1 MIEVCTAAEAAARD
15 AETIAT
21 GVPSRALMQRAGAMA
36 AAQIARRYRDDLAS
50 GVAIFAG
57 PGNNGGDAWV
67 VARALADAGVEV
79 RVHEPLPP
87 KTPDAVAERS
97 LAIGRV
103 QLEPHG
109 AECVVVDGLLG
120 SGASGEPHGVIADA
134 IGRIEAMRARGA
146 HVIALDVPSGV
157 EASTGRATLAVTAE
171 LTLSFGTIK
180 RGTLVA
186 RERCGEIVVLD
197 IGLVTRATPTELPPP
212 QLVDEAFVAS
222 RVQPLA
228 AGAAKGDRKR
238 LAIVGGA
245 TGMTGAAI
253 LAAQAAMRSG
263 IGMVRLFVDEPSVS
277 VVQIAAY
284 EAMARPWPSG
294 ADEVADGISDWAHGV
309 LLGPGLGNTKAS
321 RALVERILTTWR
333 GPVVLDADAL
343 NVFEGDTVS
352 LASLLRDRPA
362 LITPH
367 ASEFARLVGRKPQDV
382 LADRF
387 EYPLALARELG
398 AVVLLKGVPTILAD
412 PAGRRFVSGRGTPV
426 LGTAGSGDLLA
437 GIAATLVAQRSEALE
452 SAACAAWVHGRAGE
466 LAQRRAS
473 PGGTSA
479 RGIPLS
485 DVMRALPR
493 AWRVRSRPARSPVL
507 ASLPSLGTT

>member
-21 GVPSRALMQRAGAMA
+21 GVPSRALMQRAGAA
-36 AAQIARRYRDDLAS
+36 AAGEIARRFGDDLRF
-50 GVAIFAG
+50 GVAVFAG

-79 RVHEPLPP
+79 RVHEPVAA
-87 KTPDAVAERS
+87 KTPDAIAERA
-97 LAIGRV
+97 LAVGRV
-103 QLEPHG
+103 QTEPHG
-109 AECVVVDGLLG
+109 AERVVIDGLLG
-120 SGASGEPHGVIADA
+120 SGATGEPRGAVADA
-134 IGRIEAMRARGA
+134 IARIETMRSRGA
-146 HVIALDVPSGV
+146 RVVALDVPSGID
-157 EASTGRATLAVTAE
+157 ASTGAPAVSVRADLTLA
-171 LTLSFGTIK
+171 FGTIK

-186 RERCGEIVVLD
+186 RQRCGRIVVLD
-197 IGLVTRATPTELPPP
+197 IGIVARAQPAELPPP
-212 QLVDEAFVAS
+212 QLVDAAFVAA
-222 RVQPLA
+222 RVRPLA

-263 IGMVRLFVDEPSVS
+263 IGMVRLFVDEASVS
-277 VVQIAAY
+277 VAQIAAY
-284 EAMARPWPSG
+284 EAMARPWPGG
-294 ADEVADGISDWAHGV
+294 AGEVAEGIGEWAHGV
-309 LLGPGLGNTKAS
+309 LLGPGLGNNKQS

-343 NVFEGDTVS
+343 NVFEGDTVA
-352 LASLLRDRPA
+352 LAPLLRERPA

-367 ASEFARLVGRKPQDV
+367 ASEFARLVGRKPQDI

-398 AVVLLKGVPTILAD
+398 AVVLLKGVPTVLAD
-412 PAGRRFVSGRGTPV
+412 PAGRRFVSARGAPV
-426 LGTAGSGDLLA
+426 LATAGSGDLLA
-437 GIAATLVAQRSEALE
+437 GIAATLVTQRLEALE

-466 LAQRRAS
+466 IAQRLGI
-473 PGGTSA
+473 PGAPSA
-479 RGIPLS
+479 RGIALA

-493 AWRVRSRPARSPVL
+493 AWRVSNRPARSPVL
-507 ASLPSLGTT
+507 GTLPSLGTT